1 MRKLKYKF
9 KYIFAAVF
17 VAISII
23 CSYFIIGGVTI
34 AYAATSSVQAQY
46 EKRNIIKDLEK
57 SQINGEPF
65 DFSEWNFDETKDTQ
79 VLSFIEFCYSFQ
91 ASKRGDFGLYVY
103 VYNPK
108 GLAYD
113 YDSTLNSLLMAF
125 APTFDDQ
132 TVEYLPY
139 RLEYLNMSTTAK
151 YEGLFF
157 KYKVALT
164 ADDKEKIFSVMNS
177 TERVYKVAEIQL
189 LIEGDMNPTAY
200 AVGNT
205 YTYSGYSEGYGSAAA
220 TEDSLTCSVLGLT
233 SISPR
238 VHQTFFRPD
247 GSNGNNSYTQD
258 TLYSVY
264 FSVPNKL
271 LEEYGELVEIRATW
285 LKTMLQWAFV
295 TGDQEFYD
303 FAYNLRGYDMAH
315 LIETASMGSKT
326 DYPKA
331 SSGSYAGWASS
342 NLKTGNLGDVSSKR
356 IYGYSLEGR
365 GVFDYGRQYMDAGN
379 CGWFSGIYWAGSG
392 MDSADKYVV
401 PSEDILQTMKDYHDY
416 YDGRDVYEY
425 VKHTKAGGY
434 YFTNT
439 FWTYTPYNGEYLEV
453 DGITYPYSKALFES
467 WDKKATI
474 ADVSASKEYK
484 LTSQQ
489 IDKGFWEKLFGGS
502 HVVSSTT
509 FDGIKAIQKVE
520 ASDIKSTAKETSKT
534 LYINVND
541 VEDFKKFYNSATAAN
556 EAVYLFRFDMGEYV
570 ALETALGTSNNSTLV
585 TPNIDIKNTN
595 GRVFKQNAYLGFELI
610 HLKFEGDKGIT
621 IIPVVMS
628 PMTIVAD
635 GDPALHTHSDFNWW
649 KIILAVLLI
658 IILLIILM
666 PVLPHIIS
674 GAVWVVTAPF
684 KAMGNLTKRRQEKRE
699 RKRAEKETEP
709 KERKVKKKLKF
720 KENMNRD
727 EIESYLDSIDWDD
740 PIWTQINGSDE

>member
-1 MRKLKYKF
+1 MSKYKF
-9 KYIFAAVF
+9 RYIFAAVF
-17 VAISII
+17 LAISLI
-23 CSYFIIGGVTI
+23 FIYIVAGRFTM

-113 YDSTLNSLLMAF
+113 YGSTLNSLLMAY
-125 APTFDDQ
+125 APAFDDE

-139 RLEYLNMSTTAK
+139 RLEFLNMSTTAK
-151 YEGLFF
+151 YEGLFL
-157 KYKVALT
+157 KYKVTLS

-189 LIEGDMNPTAY
+189 LGKGDMNPTAY

-315 LIETASMGSKT
+315 LIETASMGSKNG
-326 DYPKA
+326 YPNS
-331 SSGSYAGWASS
+331 SSGSYSAWEKS
-342 NLKTGNLGDVSSKR
+342 NLKNGNLGNVSSKR
-356 IYGYSLEGR
+356 IYGYSYEGR
-365 GVFDYGRQYMDAGN
+365 GVFDYGRQFMDAGN

-392 MDSADKYVV
+392 LDSADKYIV
-401 PSEDILQTMKDYHDY
+401 PSEDILQTMKNYHDY

-425 VKHTKAGGY
+425 VKHTKAGEY

-467 WDKKATI
+467 WDKKATF

-484 LTSQQ
+484 LTSQK

-520 ASDIKSTAKETSKT
+520 ASDIKPTAKETST
-534 LYINVND
+534 NLYINVND
-541 VEDFKKFYNSATAAN
+541 VADFKEFYNSATAAN

-570 ALETALGTSNNSTLV
+570 ALEAALGTSNNSTLV

-649 KIILAVLLI
+649 KIILAVLLL
-658 IILLIILM
+658 IILLVILM

-674 GAVWVVTAPF
+674 GIVWLVTAPF
-684 KAMGNLTKRRQEKRE
+684 KATDKFLTRRKEKRREKQA
-699 RKRAEKETEP
+699 KRVQSEP
-709 KERKVKKKLKF
+709 KVKQPKPPNLSGSVDP
-720 KENMNRD
+720 KEVD
-727 EIESYLDSIDWDD
+727 AYLDSIDWSSVN
-740 PIWTQINGSDE
+740 WTKLDGKGG